1 VLLDNI
7 IEQIQHSDR
16 QPVIAVAAAGDEEVI
31 QSVALAVKS
40 KIASFLLFGN
50 EEKIRFFL
58 KKEGLLEKEEIS
70 VFSCEDR
77 DAALLAVKAVKEEK
91 AHIVMKGMV
100 STSSLLKAVLH
111 KEYGLRTGKVLSH
124 VAAFEVQGYDRI
136 IYVTDAAMN
145 IAPDLAQKADIIQN
159 AITFAESIGT
169 ELPKVAVIAAV
180 ETVNPAMQPTLDA
193 AALAVMN
200 KRGQITGGI
209 VEGPF
214 ALDNAISQEAAEH
227 KGIHG
232 DVAGKA
238 DILAVPSI
246 ETGNVLYKSLMYFAK
261 AKVGAV
267 ILGAKAPV
275 VLTSRADSAE
285 SKFYSI
291 ALAVKSLKS

>member
-1 VLLDNI
+1 VPCGDN
-7 IEQIQHSDR
+7 E
-16 QPVIAVAAAGDEEVI
+16 
-31 QSVALAVKS
+31 
-40 KIASFLLFGN
+40 AS
-50 EEKIRFFL
+50 
-58 KKEGLLEKEEIS
+58 
-70 VFSCEDR
+70 
-77 DAALLAVKAVKEEK
+77 LLAVQAVKEQK

-111 KEYGLRTGKVLSH
+111 KEQGLRTGKILSH
-124 VAAFEVQGYDRI
+124 IAAFEVQGYDRL
-136 IYVTDAAMN
+136 IYATDAAMN
-145 IAPDLAQKADIIQN
+145 IAPDLAQKAEIIQN
-159 AITFAESIGT
+159 AITFAASVGT
-169 ELPKVAVIAAV
+169 VMPKVAVIAAV

-214 ALDNAISQEAAEH
+214 ALDNAISLDAAEH

-232 DVAGKA
+232 EVAGKA

-261 AKVGAV
+261 AKAGAV

-291 ALAVKSLKS
+291 ALAVRSLKS

>member
-1 VLLDNI
+1 MLLDNI
-7 IEQIQHSDR
+7 LEQIQHSDSK
-16 QPVIAVAAAGDEEVI
+16 PVIAVAAAGDEEVI
-31 QSVALAVKS
+31 QSVALAAKE
-40 KIASFLLFGN
+40 KIASFKLFGN

-58 KKEGLLEKEEIS
+58 NEQGLHDTEGITVVPCGDNEAS
-70 VFSCEDR
+70 
-77 DAALLAVKAVKEEK
+77 LLAVQAVKEQK

-111 KEYGLRTGKVLSH
+111 KEQGLRTGKILSH
-124 VAAFEVQGYDRI
+124 IAAFEVQGYDRL

-145 IAPDLAQKADIIQN
+145 IAPDLAQKAEIIQN
-159 AITFAESIGT
+159 AITFAASVGT
-169 ELPKVAVIAAV
+169 VMPKVAVIAAV

-214 ALDNAISQEAAEH
+214 ALDNAISLDAAEH

-232 DVAGKA
+232 EVAGKA

-261 AKVGAV
+261 AKAGAV

-291 ALAVKSLKS
+291 ALAVRSLKS